1 MKPYTILILLSATSK
16 WLALSR
22 NERAHFYEKTILPV
36 FLNNTPSLSV
46 KFYDSEYFNA
56 EVSDFLIVSTTDLDE
71 YKRMIE
77 LLRDSAVYSV
87 PYFTVKD
94 IIIGQE
100 NLFQDFDQQLNN
112 LAL

>member
-22 NERAHFYEKTILPV
+22 NERAHFYENSILPV
-36 FLNNTPSLSV
+36 FLKDRSSLSV

-56 EVSDFLIVSTTDLDE
+56 AVSDFLIVSTTDLDQ

-77 LLRDSAVYSV
+77 LLRDSAVYSM

-94 IIIGQE
+94 IVVGQE
-100 NLFQDFDQQLNN
+100 NLFQDLNQQLNN
-112 LAL
+112 PQT

>member
-16 WLALSR
+16 WLTLSR
-22 NERAHFYEKTILPV
+22 HERAQFYEKTILPV
-36 FLNNTPSLSV
+36 FRNTPSLSV

-56 EVSDFLIVSTTDLDE
+56 TISDFLIVSTTDLDE

-77 LLRDSAVYSV
+77 VLRDSAVYSV

-94 IIIGQE
+94 IVVGQE

-112 LAL
+112 PAL

>member
-1 MKPYTILILLSATSK
+1 MKPYTILVLLNATPK

-22 NERAHFYEKTILPV
+22 NERAHFYEKNILPV
-36 FLNNTPSLSV
+36 FLNNTASLSV

-56 EVSDFLIVSTTDLDE
+56 EVSDFLIVSATDLDQ

-77 LLRDSAVYSV
+77 LLRDSAVYSA

-94 IIIGQE
+94 IVMGQE
-100 NLFQDFDQQLNN
+100 NLFQNFDQQLNSP
-112 LAL
+112 AL